1 MQDNVLVNLSAPT
14 SGPLKGI
21 LFFQDR
27 SISGTRQNV
36 FGGGASGRLEGAIY
50 FRTQEVMWSNQQSD
64 SVAYTIIVSDTLGVS
79 INVTKVRNDYS
90 SLVDGS
96 PIRRAVLA
104 E

>member
-1 MQDNVLVNLSAPT
+1 
-14 SGPLKGI
+14 
-21 LFFQDR
+21 
-27 SISGTRQNV
+27 
-36 FGGGASGRLEGAIY
+36 
-50 FRTQEVMWSNQQSD
+50 MWSNQQSD